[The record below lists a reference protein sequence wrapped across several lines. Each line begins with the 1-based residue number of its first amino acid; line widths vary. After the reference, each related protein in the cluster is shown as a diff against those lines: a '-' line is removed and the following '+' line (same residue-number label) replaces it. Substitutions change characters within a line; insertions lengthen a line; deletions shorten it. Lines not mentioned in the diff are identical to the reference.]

1 MQKALFAAV
10 MLLAAV
16 GCSTNRT
23 VNNSQVGW
31 LVRSDKVEMFVTRD
45 GGHMAPVRFCR
56 DGDRPIQPYY
66 ISPWQN
72 ENLKNLPD
80 PVLVPLR
87 GDFFCMPFGANA
99 ETWQGEKHSGH
110 GEASS
115 SRWSFVH
122 LDKKN
127 GVTTLTLKLRTKVRK
142 GTITK
147 RLRLVDGHN
156 VVYASHTMEGYSG
169 RMPVGHHCTLRV
181 PEEEGSLR
189 IAVSD
194 FAFGMTCPVVF
205 GNPKNREYQS
215 LAINARFTDLTKV
228 PVMAKDVPPADCTAF
243 PQREGYTDLVQVFKK
258 PSKDPAW
265 TAVTCQ
271 KEGYLWYS
279 LKDAAVLPG
288 TVFWM
293 SNKGRHGFPWDGRNR
308 CLGMEETRSFF
319 AEGLGPSLRPNAIN
333 KAGIPTSME
342 FSPDRPTV
350 VKLIQGVV
358 KIPQDF
364 GNVKDVRFAPGEV
377 TFIST
382 TGKSVTARVRHEFLR
397 RDCF

>member
-1 MQKALFAAV
+1 MKMALFAATI
-10 MLLAAV
+10 LLAAG
-16 GCSTNRT
+16 GCSTITT
-23 VNNSQVGW
+23 VDNSQVGW
-31 LVRSDKVEMFVTRD
+31 LVRSDKVEMFVTRN
-45 GGHMAPVRFCR
+45 GGHMAPVRFYR
-56 DGDRPIQPYY
+56 DGDGPVQPYY
-66 ISPWQN
+66 MSPWLN
-72 ENLKNLPD
+72 DNLKNLPD

-87 GDFFCMPFGANA
+87 GDFFCLPFGANA
-99 ETWQGEKHSGH
+99 ETWQGERHSGH

-115 SRWSFVH
+115 SRWSLVG
-122 LDKKN
+122 LDSKD
-127 GVTTLTLKLRTKVRK
+127 GVTTLTLDLRTKVRK

-156 VVYASHTMEGYSG
+156 AVYSSHTMDGYSG
-169 RMPVGHHCTLRV
+169 RMPMGHHCTLRV

-228 PVMAKDVPPADCTAF
+228 PVTAKDVPPADCTSF

-319 AEGLGPSLRPNAIN
+319 AEGLAPSVRPNVIN
-333 KAGIPTSME
+333 KAGIPTSLK
-342 FSPDRPTV
+342 FSPDSPTV

-358 KIPQDF
+358 KIPQGF
-364 GNVKDVRFAPGEV
+364 ENVKDVKFSPDEV

>member
-1 MQKALFAAV
+1 MQKVLFAAV

-115 SRWSFVH
+115 SRWSIVH

-169 RMPVGHHCTLRV
+169 RMPVGHHCTLHV

-194 FAFGMTCPVVF
+194 FAFGMTCPVIF
-205 GNPKNREYQS
+205 SNPKNREYQS

-228 PVMAKDVPPADCTAF
+228 PVMAKDSRSHRRTPRG
-243 PQREGYTDLVQVFKK
+243 QR
-258 PSKDPAW
+258 
-265 TAVTCQ
+265 
-271 KEGYLWYS
+271 
-279 LKDAAVLPG
+279 
-288 TVFWM
+288 
-293 SNKGRHGFPWDGRNR
+293 
-308 CLGMEETRSFF
+308 
-319 AEGLGPSLRPNAIN
+319 
-333 KAGIPTSME
+333 
-342 FSPDRPTV
+342 
-350 VKLIQGVV
+350 
-358 KIPQDF
+358 
-364 GNVKDVRFAPGEV
+364 
-377 TFIST
+377 
-382 TGKSVTARVRHEFLR
+382 
-397 RDCF
+397 